1 MESWVWSLFSQEGS
15 HLLQVQEALIP
26 EKGRDYRLAKVGMM
40 QIFELR
46 VSRSEEI
53 IVASEAIVGQLPSME
68 SFLISS
74 GEGFELLLKLLGA
87 HSWEDV
93 VLLIFAL
100 RVYVALRLGLRLHAS

>member
-1 MESWVWSLFSQEGS
+1 MQSWVWSLFSQEGS
-15 HLLQVQEALIP
+15 HLLQVQEALIT
-26 EKGRDYRLAKVGMM
+26 EKGRNCWLAKFGVM

-46 VSRSEEI
+46 VSSSEDV

-68 SFLISS
+68 TFLIAR
-74 GEGFELLLKLLGA
+74 GESFELLLKFLGA

-100 RVYVALRLGLRLHAS
+100 RVYLALRLLL